1 MVTGSEPIPPPVV
14 TGSDPIPPPVVT
26 GSDPIPPLV
35 VTGSDPIPP
44 PVVTGSDP
52 IPPPVVTGSDSFPP
66 PTVSGS
72 NAKEFYIPHRYVVR
86 ESAQTTK
93 MRIVYDA
100 SARESPEAPSLNDCL
115 YAGPA
120 LQNKLW
126 NVLVQQRAF
135 PVIISGDIKQ
145 AFLQVRV
152 RQCERNA
159 LRFHWRSNADAE
171 ILTYRFTR
179 VLFGLAPSPFLL
191 GGVLECHL
199 DLWSQKYPEDVER
212 IRRSLYV
219 DDILSGGQDTTE
231 AKQRK
236 TTAIEIMDDAKF
248 KLHKWNSN
256 VPELEDNNDEICDEQ
271 SFAKQQLQVKPS
283 ESKLLGLKW
292 DKTTDTISVEFPART
307 PATTKR
313 ELLASLARIY
323 DPLGLVSPITLQGKL
338 VFRDVCDSRI
348 GWDSNLPDNLQKRW
362 LKFEKSLPERI
373 SIPRP
378 LAPYHQP
385 VDSAE
390 LHVFGDASTE
400 GVGTVVYSVVRQ
412 AEGVTTSLV
421 AAKSRLAKK
430 NLTVPRLELVS
441 AHMSANLVT
450 NAKNAL
456 IELPTPE
463 TFGWLDSTVALHW
476 LLGNGQ
482 YKQFVANRVR
492 KIQEHTEI
500 QWRYVPTEKNPADIA
515 SRGGHI
521 ANSTWLTGPEWLADR
536 DRWPGNR
543 VAEKSPASEVEA
555 KVMKEVL
562 SLAQEQ
568 GRDKDSEND
577 PFENLLQRHD
587 LLRALRILA
596 WVRRFTTNRHRRGPL
611 TADDVR
617 EVRDW
622 WTKREQAKDSLRPH
636 FEHTKQSLNL
646 VMNRHGILECRGRI
660 QGHYPIHPR
669 SQCLTSAHPLLRR
682 DPGMV
687 WSRES

>member
-1 MVTGSEPIPPPVV
+1 
-14 TGSDPIPPPVVT
+14 
-26 GSDPIPPLV
+26 
-35 VTGSDPIPP
+35 
-44 PVVTGSDP
+44 
-52 IPPPVVTGSDSFPP
+52 
-66 PTVSGS
+66 
-72 NAKEFYIPHRYVVR
+72 
-86 ESAQTTK
+86 
-93 MRIVYDA
+93 
-100 SARESPEAPSLNDCL
+100 
-115 YAGPA
+115 
-120 LQNKLW
+120 
-126 NVLVQQRAF
+126 
-135 PVIISGDIKQ
+135 
-145 AFLQVRV
+145 
-152 RQCERNA
+152 
-159 LRFHWRSNADAE
+159 
-171 ILTYRFTR
+171 
-179 VLFGLAPSPFLL
+179 
-191 GGVLECHL
+191 
-199 DLWSQKYPEDVER
+199 
-212 IRRSLYV
+212 
-219 DDILSGGQDTTE
+219 
-231 AKQRK
+231 
-236 TTAIEIMDDAKF
+236 MDDAKF

-256 VPELEDNNDEICDEQ
+256 VPELEDNDEICDEQ

-463 TFGWLDSTVALHW
+463 IFGWLDSTVALHW

-482 YKQFVANRVR
+482 
-492 KIQEHTEI
+492 
-500 QWRYVPTEKNPADIA
+500 
-515 SRGGHI
+515 
-521 ANSTWLTGPEWLADR
+521 
-536 DRWPGNR
+536 
-543 VAEKSPASEVEA
+543 
-555 KVMKEVL
+555 
-562 SLAQEQ
+562 
-568 GRDKDSEND
+568 
-577 PFENLLQRHD
+577 
-587 LLRALRILA
+587 
-596 WVRRFTTNRHRRGPL
+596 
-611 TADDVR
+611 
-617 EVRDW
+617 
-622 WTKREQAKDSLRPH
+622 
-636 FEHTKQSLNL
+636 
-646 VMNRHGILECRGRI
+646 
-660 QGHYPIHPR
+660 
-669 SQCLTSAHPLLRR
+669 
-682 DPGMV
+682 
-687 WSRES
+687 